1 MKEIRSE
8 EIDNLFCAINTL
20 NTLDEFY
27 AFFGDVCTINEVLD
41 MAQRFSVAKML
52 DDGKSYVEISDKSG
66 ASSATTSRVNRC
78 LKYSDGY
85 KTALE
90 RMKSNENNA
99 K

>member
-8 EIDNLFCAINTL
+8 EIDNLFCAIKTL
-20 NTLDEFY
+20 NTVDEFY

-66 ASSATTSRVNRC
+66 ASSATISRVNRC

-90 RMKSNENNA
+90 RMKSGENNA

>member
-20 NTLDEFY
+20 NTIDEFY

-66 ASSATTSRVNRC
+66 ASSATISRVNRC

-90 RMKSNENNA
+90 RMKSNKNNA

>member
-1 MKEIRSE
+1 MKEIRFP
-8 EIDNLFCAINTL
+8 EIDDLFHAIKTL
-20 NTLDEFY
+20 HTLDEFY

-52 DDGKSYVEISDKSG
+52 DEGRSYVEISEKSG
-66 ASSATTSRVNRC
+66 ASSATISRVNRC

-90 RMKSNENNA
+90 RLGEEKKDA
-99 K
+99 

>member
-8 EIDNLFCAINTL
+8 EIDNLFCAISTL
-20 NTLDEFY
+20 NTIDEFY

-66 ASSATTSRVNRC
+66 ASSATISRVNRC

-90 RMKSNENNA
+90 RMKSSENNA